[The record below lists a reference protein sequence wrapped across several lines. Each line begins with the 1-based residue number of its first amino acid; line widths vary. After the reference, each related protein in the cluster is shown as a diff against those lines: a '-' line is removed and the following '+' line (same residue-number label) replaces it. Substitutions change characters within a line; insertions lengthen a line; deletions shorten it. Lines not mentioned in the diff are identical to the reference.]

1 MSTKPFKVELYD
13 TAGCTGEVVNA
24 VQAGTGIP
32 LEKVFDVKSEEG
44 SKKACCMKVSNANI
58 TFGDNTWVKNDNGE
72 HINMRFRSNHISEE
86 EKIELVGCSSNY
98 SFRMN
103 PLT

>member
-44 SKKACCMKVSNANI
+44 SKKVCCMKVSNANI
-58 TFGDNTWVKNDNGE
+58 TFDENTWAKNDKGK
-72 HINMRFRSNHISEE
+72 HIQMRIPSNRISEE
-86 EKIELVGCSSNY
+86 EKIELAGCSSNY
-98 SFRMN
+98 SFRMS